1 MAFRQQPGSSRRC
14 AACPISQADF
24 LKNFHTDFQINKKAK
39 KTATEVA
46 VKRNE

>member
-1 MAFRQQPGSSRRC
+1 MAFRQQPGSFRC
-14 AACPISQADF
+14 EACPISQADF